1 MHWFS
6 AHFLKRKKH
15 PSPTGLSVEAE
26 FTFAEEKGLNCE
38 RDPFLHS
45 LSALRKEDIPRSHPV
60 RTTTRGEK
68 VIDALRNVVLMISIA
83 VFVGSTVFLIDNF
96 IQKAQAES
104 LYDEAA
110 AEFAAAGLQFDFIT
124 GSSENGKDARLQ
136 SANRADAPLTSLTD
150 NISRL
155 EGIGVSDTPAEP
167 EVNEEIEKLRAVL
180 STYKERNED
189 VCGYISV
196 PAVGIDYVV
205 VQGED
210 NDFYLNHN
218 YKGEPLVVGSI
229 YMDYRCAENLN
240 ENRNTIL
247 YGHNIETPGIMFH
260 GVTDFYDAEI
270 FENERI
276 YLYTMDGVF
285 VYRTFAVY
293 DTRPN
298 SGYIRTSFDTDEAFA
313 DFLSEMQKRSD
324 VKNAIDLTNVQNI
337 LTLSTCTNYN
347 NGRYAL
353 HAYLEEYIH

>member
-6 AHFLKRKKH
+6 DRFHEKKKRS
-15 PSPTGLSVEAE
+15 SPTVLSAEEE
-26 FTFAEEKGLNCE
+26 FTFAEEEQLNYE
-38 RDPFLHS
+38 KDPFLYS
-45 LSALRKEDIPRSHPV
+45 LGALRKEDIPLAHPV
-60 RTTTRGEK
+60 KERTRGEK
-68 VIDALRNVVLMISIA
+68 IIDTLRNIMLVISVL
-83 VFVGSTVFLIDNF
+83 VFLGSTVYLIDNF
-96 IQKAQAES
+96 IQKAQAKS
-104 LYDEAA
+104 LYNEAA
-110 AEFAAAGLQFDFIT
+110 EEFAAAGLQFDFLT
-124 GSSENGKDARLQ
+124 GENTENKNGENPTAGRSDGPLPSLSENL
-136 SANRADAPLTSLTD
+136 
-150 NISRL
+150 SRL
-155 EGIGVSDTPAEP
+155 EGNVSADTA
-167 EVNEEIEKLRAVL
+167 VDSQYNEEIEKLRAVL

-189 VCGYISV
+189 VCGYISI

-229 YMDYRCAENLN
+229 YMDYRCEEDLSENY
-240 ENRNTIL
+240 NTVL

-260 GVTDFYDAEI
+260 GVTDFYDTEI

-285 VYRTFAVY
+285 VYKAFAVY

-298 SGYIRTSFDTDEAFA
+298 SGYIRTDFGTEEEFA
-313 DFLSEMQKRSD
+313 GFLSDMHKRSD
-324 VKNAIDLTNVQNI
+324 VKNALDLTGVQNI

-353 HAYLEEYIH
+353 HAYLEEFIH